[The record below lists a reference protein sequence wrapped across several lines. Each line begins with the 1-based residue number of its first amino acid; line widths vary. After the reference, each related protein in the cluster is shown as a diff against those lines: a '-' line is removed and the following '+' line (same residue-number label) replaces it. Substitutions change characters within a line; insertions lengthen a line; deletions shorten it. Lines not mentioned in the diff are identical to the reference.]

1 MDWPL
6 FFSAL
11 LSATLLPGS
20 SEALLLYK
28 LSEQQ
33 PAIPLLIS
41 ATSGNV
47 LGSLLTYYMGMF
59 GNAMLHKRWLGIDGA
74 ALKKAEQKYQRW
86 GVYSLLMAWLPVVG
100 DPLCLLGGLM
110 KVNFLVF
117 LLLVAAGKVSR
128 YAVLVYLAT

>member
-1 MDWPL
+1 
-6 FFSAL
+6 
-11 LSATLLPGS
+11 
-20 SEALLLYK
+20 
-28 LSEQQ
+28 
-33 PAIPLLIS
+33 
-41 ATSGNV
+41 
-47 LGSLLTYYMGMF
+47 MF